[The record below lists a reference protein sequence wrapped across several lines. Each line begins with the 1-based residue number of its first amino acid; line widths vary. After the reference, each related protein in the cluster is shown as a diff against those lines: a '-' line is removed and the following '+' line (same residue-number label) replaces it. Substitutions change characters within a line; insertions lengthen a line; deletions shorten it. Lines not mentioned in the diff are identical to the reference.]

1 MVMEAPR
8 VQHSRPA
15 GYHPMVQ
22 QAPEVYPVVKLD
34 SASKRSGRTSEAG
47 SRPMSEISSN
57 YSVPPPPKNFVRQV
71 RCRSESPEPKRLS
84 DYLDSSAFAKSR
96 QYKGGPVYD
105 PSGAGIPITGTY
117 RPPVG
122 GGKSSP
128 QRQPRSRARDAYPQH
143 PQPHQPQPQGS
154 RINNIER
161 EARASVHRQSTP
173 PPSDCRP
180 STPPPVQ
187 WNRPLY

>member
-1 MVMEAPR
+1 MVAVPQQVGHSNSQLFLAGCNPSTIALRTTRTRLHTQITRFTSITMVMEAPR

-105 PSGAGIPITGTY
+105 PSGVCDNMCIPCVFCMHAQAPANDT
-117 RPPVG
+117 V
-122 GGKSSP
+122 S
-128 QRQPRSRARDAYPQH
+128 
-143 PQPHQPQPQGS
+143 
-154 RINNIER
+154 
-161 EARASVHRQSTP
+161 
-173 PPSDCRP
+173 
-180 STPPPVQ
+180 
-187 WNRPLY
+187 